1 MNKATQRQSRGQL
14 NMAVTITATI
24 AIAAFAN
31 LLISGTR
38 LRADLTENS
47 VNVLSEASQEA
58 VAALDDLEVRVY
70 ISPDLPES
78 VPMGPGRDVA
88 LQGIPQKLLDKLS
101 EYQAWAPSMVV
112 TRVQDDLIG
121 EAERNRLRPF
131 TGKGGAIAESG
142 RFEFK
147 RYVLGL
153 TMHWRNQT
161 EVFELALEPEHYEFE
176 VTRRLVRLKEKA
188 EFAVTMKDVIEA
200 GLAVGDATK
209 ACVAA
214 LEKGKGEENADPLA
228 MLGGEG
234 ADTQL
239 KRLRA
244 EAKTIGE
251 ACGKLAGSLGKAKEV
266 KSNLEAFTRVE
277 LIADALRQES
287 EAFLKALEAP
297 EANAA
302 QLTQQLERLIA
313 IGKAVDDEVRDV
325 EDAPGQKRIGF
336 VCNARAFCPFPED
349 KPLYQREL
357 AQGMQGNQM
366 MQQALGFLDRLD
378 EQILMLLQQINQGFF
393 RGRGFDTVRVDLDAD
408 LPDDLAALVVYGPTA
423 DFTDWQLHQLD
434 QFVLRGGSLIAFL
447 QPWDVGLQLMG
458 RGGQPEKPSMT
469 KRSSNLAALL
479 EHYGLKPTG
488 ALVVEPKAHGE
499 VALMQFLQQG
509 ERLIPFQSVPLPYPM
524 LPTFKEMDGSDPL
537 VRSTPSMTLPFT
549 TWFELKS
556 TEGVTAS
563 ALVSS
568 STEAASVARA
578 DFPLDPELQVAEAL
592 KAPAG
597 KPLPVVVTSRGTFTS
612 FFKGKARPAKPEV
625 PKAESEEA
633 KPTEDKP
640 DAAKQVDRDTGEG
653 RVLAIGSGLGL
664 TSLAREVIFEGFKSE
679 DALSQDG
686 GLFMKLEDFRLRFE
700 NWSTRLDQVQH
711 TLQGNLQFL
720 QNALDWSVQRG
731 AIAELRS
738 KQYTER
744 PLSITDPD
752 EAGFERAVGVALAPL
767 LLLGFGFVWSAR
779 RKARI
784 RRLSA

>member
-1 MNKATQRQSRGQL
+1 MTQATQRQSRGQL
-14 NMAVTITATI
+14 NMAVTITATV

-31 LLISGTR
+31 LLLSGTR
-38 LRADLTENS
+38 LRTDLTENS

-58 VAALDDLEVRVY
+58 AAALDDLEVRVY

-78 VPMGPGRDVA
+78 VPMGQGRDAA

-131 TGKGGAIAESG
+131 TGKGGALSESG

-161 EVFELALEPEHYEFE
+161 EVFELALEPAHYEFE
-176 VTRRLVRLKEKA
+176 ITRRLVRLKEKA

-200 GLAVGDATK
+200 ALAIGDATK

-214 LEKGKGEENADPLA
+214 LEKGQGEEAADPLA
-228 MLGGEG
+228 LLGGEG
-234 ADTQL
+234 ADKQL
-239 KRLRA
+239 KGLRA
-244 EAKTIGE
+244 EAKAIGE
-251 ACGKLAGSLGKAKEV
+251 ACAKLAGPLGKAKDV
-266 KSNLEAFTRVE
+266 TSTLEAFSRVQ

-287 EAFLKALEAP
+287 DSFLKGLEGP

-302 QLTQQLERLIA
+302 QLTQQLGRLIA
-313 IGKAVDDEVRDV
+313 IGKAVDEEVRDV

-357 AQGMQGNQM
+357 AQGMGGQNGM

-378 EQILMLLQQINQGFF
+378 EQITMLLQQINQGFF

-408 LPDDLAALVVYGPTA
+408 LPDDLAALVVYGPSG

-458 RGGQPEKPSMT
+458 RGNQPEKPSMT

-488 ALVVEPKAHGE
+488 ALVVEPKQHGE

-509 ERLIPFQSVPLPYPM
+509 DRLIPFQSVPLPYPM
-524 LPTFKEMDGSDPL
+524 LPTFKDMDGTDPL

-549 TWFELKS
+549 TWFELKPS
-556 TEGVTAS
+556 DGVTTS

-568 STEAASVARA
+568 SAEAASVDSA

-592 KAPAG
+592 KAPVG
-597 KPLPVVVTSRGTFTS
+597 KPLPVIATARGTFTS
-612 FFKGKARPAKPEV
+612 YFKGKTTPTKPQA
-625 PKAESEEA
+625 PKADGDDA
-633 KPTEDKP
+633 KKDDKP
-640 DAAKQVDRDTGEG
+640 GAAEKPDLAAGEG

-664 TSLAREVIFEGFKSE
+664 TSLARDVIFEGFKPE

-686 GLFMKLEDFRLRFE
+686 GLFMKLEDYRLRFE

-731 AIAELRS
+731 AVAELRS

-752 EAGFERAVGVALAPL
+752 EAGLERALGISLAPAL
-767 LLLGFGFVWSAR
+767 LVGFGLIWSAR